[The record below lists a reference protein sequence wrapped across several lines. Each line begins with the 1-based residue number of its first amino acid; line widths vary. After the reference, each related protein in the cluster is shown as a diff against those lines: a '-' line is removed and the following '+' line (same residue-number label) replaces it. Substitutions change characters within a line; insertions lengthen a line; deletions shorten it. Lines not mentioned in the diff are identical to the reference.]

1 MTQISFRKMI
11 IINNQIDLQH
21 WHGRKWWRKDLGWT
35 EFVNRFPS
43 SRHCVGPALSCIQIT
58 FKDKL
63 LAVTVTLFFHMK
75 IFTSN
80 RIIWCY
86 FFNIFSWGQFK
97 KTSRKGNDGLV
108 HIWGNPDP
116 HWGPNSVYDIR
127 IHLAYFI
134 LNGNGTG
141 SEPLICC
148 PLRNNFLKYLII
160 FWVCYS
166 LMLSTWPSNILVVKK
181 RFLNNKRYV
190 GGNVRCWYMKRELHI
205 RVIWMLRDTW
215 MLYMNATF
223 RSNCNNLPNGP
234 TC

>member
-1 MTQISFRKMI
+1 MTQISFRKMNM
-11 IINNQIDLQH
+11 INNQIHLQH

-43 SRHCVGPALSCIQIT
+43 SRHCVCPAPALSCIQIT

-97 KTSRKGNDGLV
+97 KTSKKGNDGLV

-148 PLRNNFLKYLII
+148 PLRNNFFKYLII
-160 FWVCYS
+160 FWVWS
-166 LMLSTWPSNILVVKK
+166 
-181 RFLNNKRYV
+181 YV
-190 GGNVRCWYMKRELHI
+190 FQSDVWCSQLDLPTLLLLKEDTCWYMNVKRVNVI
-205 RVIWMLRDTW
+205 RVTS
-215 MLYMNATF
+215 YMNVK
-223 RSNCNNLPNGP
+223 RYLNVIHECNIQI
-234 TC
+234 